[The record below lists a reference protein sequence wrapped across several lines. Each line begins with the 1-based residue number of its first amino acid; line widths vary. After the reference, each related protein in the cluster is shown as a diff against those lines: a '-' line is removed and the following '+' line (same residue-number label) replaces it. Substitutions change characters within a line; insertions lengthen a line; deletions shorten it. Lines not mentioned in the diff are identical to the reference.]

1 MQFINVH
8 RLSRLSLRIF
18 LDCRDAAA
26 KLILRHLELRGFR
39 LVVSE
44 LTEFL
49 CWLTPSGPSSPLLRR
64 TDLAGRT
71 LY

>member
-1 MQFINVH
+1 MQFMNVD
-8 RLSRLSLRIF
+8 RLSRLCLRIF
-18 LDCRDAAA
+18 LDGRDAAA

-39 LVVSE
+39 LVSE

-49 CWLTPSGPSSPLLRR
+49 CWLTLSGPSSPLLRR